1 MVGKLGFERCLDVK
15 FVMGLYYGVSLQDGK
30 CPDGVL
36 SYIMR
41 MFSSAMFVSGLHY
54 AIAQL

>member
-1 MVGKLGFERCLDVK
+1 
-15 FVMGLYYGVSLQDGK
+15 MGLYYGVSLQDGK